1 MILWSALL
9 DDLAT
14 VKKRWNKFSSPLVM
28 KYMRQQSIR
37 GAFQA
42 GDTRY
47 QVGVTGLA
55 GLAGHLALM
64 WMLMA
69 HTFTHTH
76 SAEDTA
82 AETAADLDPST
93 RVDGESDG
101 GQVTL
106 VNESVANGSALKES
120 APVGKKERFEAEA
133 LPLLDQLYGAALSM
147 TRHRADAEDLV
158 QETFEKAYAKFDQYK
173 PGTNIKAWL
182 YRILTNTYITHYRKA
197 KRSPKRSGT
206 ETVEDW
212 QLVDAASHSE
222 EGLRSAEAEAL
233 DRIPS
238 DQVRDAMEDLSEDY
252 RVVVWLAD
260 VEQLSYKEIA
270 QTLDI
275 PIGTVMSRLHR
286 GRAALRKSL
295 AGLAREYGIGDNA

>member
-1 MILWSALL
+1 
-9 DDLAT
+9 
-14 VKKRWNKFSSPLVM
+14 M

-47 QVGVTGLA
+47 QVSVT

-120 APVGKKERFEAEA
+120 APVGK
-133 LPLLDQLYGAALSM
+133 
-147 TRHRADAEDLV
+147 
-158 QETFEKAYAKFDQYK
+158 
-173 PGTNIKAWL
+173 
-182 YRILTNTYITHYRKA
+182 
-197 KRSPKRSGT
+197 
-206 ETVEDW
+206 
-212 QLVDAASHSE
+212 
-222 EGLRSAEAEAL
+222 
-233 DRIPS
+233 
-238 DQVRDAMEDLSEDY
+238 
-252 RVVVWLAD
+252 
-260 VEQLSYKEIA
+260 
-270 QTLDI
+270 
-275 PIGTVMSRLHR
+275 
-286 GRAALRKSL
+286 
-295 AGLAREYGIGDNA
+295 